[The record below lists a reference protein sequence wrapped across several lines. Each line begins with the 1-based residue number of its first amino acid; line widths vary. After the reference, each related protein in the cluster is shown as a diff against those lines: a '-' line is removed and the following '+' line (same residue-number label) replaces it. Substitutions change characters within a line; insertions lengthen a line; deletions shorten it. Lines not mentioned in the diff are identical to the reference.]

1 VALGDSILPH
11 RRSQLS
17 LQKRFIRGIIFSHA
31 YYDRLHGEVVSLL
44 SRGDILNMLNIEGS
58 FSLWLVPDVERG
70 EVLVDSRGG
79 GSFQKPIHT
88 PSKA

>member
-1 VALGDSILPH
+1 VALGDLILPH

-31 YYDRLHGEVVSLL
+31 YYDRLKGEVVSTL
-44 SRGDILNMLNIEGS
+44 SRRDVLGLLNFDG
-58 FSLWLVPDVERG
+58 FSISLVPDVERG

-79 GSFQKPIHT
+79 GSFQKAIHS
-88 PSKA
+88 PGEA